1 MNVQAP
7 CIVPVT
13 VTGTAPSRCGTP
25 RVAFAFTIIG
35 GKVAAIEMIADAEP
49 IGQLEVVLA

>member
-1 MNVQAP
+1 MYRAGNGNGYRAVA
-7 CIVPVT
+7 VRH
-13 VTGTAPSRCGTP
+13 AA
-25 RVAFAFTIIG
+25 VAFALTIIG